1 MHVATLMM
9 LVAPLWWS
17 QHRERMEPVAAAIE
31 RAAPDAHTRA
41 LLATIDYHETNWHTA
56 RGRFAPFGV
65 MRSLRQSM
73 TEDEVITLALRFLA
87 MGRQRCG
94 STLGML
100 GFYHFGRC
108 RVTRWE
114 RREVETLHRFE
125 AMLRREEPS
134 VPPIRSSSPE
144 QNSSADVAPTD
155 ASVYANPDANPD
167 AR

>member
-9 LVAPLWWS
+9 LVAPLWWG
-17 QHRERMEPVAAAIE
+17 QHQDRMRPVAEAIE
-31 RAAPDAHTRA
+31 RGAPDVHTRA

-65 MRSLRQSM
+65 MRSLRHTM
-73 TEDEVITLALRFLA
+73 TEDEVIALALRFLT

-125 AMLRREEPS
+125 AMLRRAEPTPS
-134 VPPIRSSSPE
+134 PSEIPAQRESTDAGAQRS
-144 QNSSADVAPTD
+144 TD
-155 ASVYANPDANPD
+155 ASAPADHQPV

>member
-17 QHRERMEPVAAAIE
+17 QHRDRMEPVAAAIE
-31 RAAPDAHTRA
+31 RAAPDVQTRA
-41 LLATIDYHETNWHTA
+41 LLATIDYHETSWHTA

-65 MRSLRQSM
+65 MRSLRQPM
-73 TEDEVITLALRFLA
+73 TEDEVIALALRFLT

-134 VPPIRSSSPE
+134 VPVI
-144 QNSSADVAPTD
+144 APQLTSFARDAGAD
-155 ASVYANPDANPD
+155 ASATRDASQ
-167 AR
+167 